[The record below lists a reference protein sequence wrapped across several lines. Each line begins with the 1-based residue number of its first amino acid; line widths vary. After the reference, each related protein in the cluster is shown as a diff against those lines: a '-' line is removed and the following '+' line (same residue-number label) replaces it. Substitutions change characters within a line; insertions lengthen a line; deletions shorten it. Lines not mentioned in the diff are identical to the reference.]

1 MPTDKLQIPL
11 LQSVFEQM
19 NIEVISRAKQEG
31 FDESTVHCSA
41 FMDIRYLGQSSEI
54 TIPLTDFA
62 IDHNLIT
69 EATASFEKEFERTYG
84 HRGSSTVFEIVNC
97 RMLARVSRGVAHDHA
112 WDYQDINPAEN
123 NSTRKIVIDPQTGP
137 INTKI
142 VTRTQL
148 SAEPLS
154 GPIIVEEYDST
165 TLVPPGW
172 TVHIG
177 KNWNMI
183 ITLAVT

>member
-1 MPTDKLQIPL
+1 
-11 LQSVFEQM
+11 
-19 NIEVISRAKQEG
+19 
-31 FDESTVHCSA
+31 
-41 FMDIRYLGQSSEI
+41 
-54 TIPLTDFA
+54 
-62 IDHNLIT
+62 
-69 EATASFEKEFERTYG
+69 
-84 HRGSSTVFEIVNC
+84 
-97 RMLARVSRGVAHDHA
+97 MLARVSRGVAHDHA

-154 GPIIVEEYDST
+154 GPIVVEEYDST

-172 TVHIG
+172 TVNIG
-177 KNWNMI
+177 KIWIMI